1 MEIDGVHLTYCT
13 NIHPGQK
20 WKTHFEELK
29 KHLPEIKAQVA
40 PEQKMGIGLRVSHH
54 MSLDLMDE
62 RTLNE
67 FRDWLDDHDLYVFTL
82 NGFPYGNFHHA
93 VIKDEVHKPDWTI
106 PERFEY
112 TIRLF
117 DILASLLPDDL
128 KEGGISTSPLSYRHW
143 YQSESDRLFA
153 IEKATQQIIEIAEYL
168 HGLYKS
174 TGKVLHLDL
183 EPEPD
188 GLIENGEEF
197 INWYEEIL
205 LPTAQNALIS
215 SGLHISKSDEIIRRH
230 IRLCYDVCHMAVEFE
245 NQVDLV
251 NELQQKQISIGKIQ
265 LSSALRLLP
274 ETPPEMLQPFIEP
287 QYLHQV
293 VVLDRDGDLHKFPD
307 LPQALE
313 SRDIRGEEWRVH
325 FHVPLFTDQYGP
337 LRSTR
342 PYVDEI
348 LALHKKEHLTRHFEL
363 ETYTWEVLPEDL
375 KLPIGDSIIREFESV
390 LPHF

>member
-1 MEIDGVHLTYCT
+1 MEIDGAQLTYCT

-20 WKTHFEELK
+20 WPTHFEELK

-54 MSLDLMDE
+54 MSLDLMEE

-67 FRDWLDDHDLYVFTL
+67 FRDWLDEHDLYVFTL

-93 VIKDEVHKPDWTI
+93 VIKDEVHKPDWTTSQ
-106 PERFEY
+106 RFEY

-128 KEGGISTSPLSYRHW
+128 NEGGISTSPLSYRHW
-143 YQSESDRLFA
+143 FQSDTDRSFA
-153 IEKATQQIIEIAEYL
+153 MEKATQQIIEIAEYL
-168 HGLYKS
+168 NGLYKS
-174 TGKVLHLDL
+174 TGVILHLDL

-197 INWYEEIL
+197 IRWYEEAL
-205 LPTAQNALIS
+205 LPMAQNALIS
-215 SGLHISKSDEIIRRH
+215 SGLSASESDEIVRRH

-245 NQVDLV
+245 NQIELV
-251 NELQQKQISIGKIQ
+251 NELQQKQIPIGKIQ

-274 ETPPEMLQPFIEP
+274 ETPPEMLKPFIEP

-293 VVLDRDGDLHKFPD
+293 VVQDRDGLLHKFPD
-307 LPQALE
+307 LPDALE
-313 SRDIRGEEWRVH
+313 SRDPRQEEWRVH

-342 PYVDEI
+342 SYVDEI
-348 LALHKKEHLTRHFEL
+348 LALHKKEHLTGHFEL
-363 ETYTWEVLPEDL
+363 ETYTWEVLPEDM

-390 LPHF
+390 IPHF